1 MPSALG
7 LLAHHVELGDVWLAF
22 TELLAGDKATLDAR
36 HRELAILRVAWRT
49 GSSYEWT
56 QHARIGLH
64 AGLSPAELHAIPE
77 GPTAAL
83 WSPLE
88 RRVLEAV
95 DQVVDQ
101 WGVDAGTWAALA
113 EQLDAAQLLELSFVI
128 GGYLCF
134 ATVTNSARL
143 AADPPTEPVDA
154 PQLATPMDQQ

>member
-1 MPSALG
+1 MPRALG
-7 LLAHHVELGDVWLAF
+7 LLANHVEVGEAWLAF
-22 TELLAGDKATLDAR
+22 SELLAGDKATLDAR

-64 AGLSPAELHAIPE
+64 AGLSPAQLHAIPE
-77 GPTAAL
+77 GPAAAL

-88 RRVLEAV
+88 RSMLEAV

-101 WGVDAGTWAALA
+101 WRVDAGTWAALA
-113 EQLDAAQLLELSFVI
+113 EQLDPAQLLELCFVI

-134 ATVTNSARL
+134 AAVTNSARL
-143 AADPPTEPVDA
+143 APDPPTEPIDA
-154 PQLATPMDQQ
+154 PHLATPMDRQ